1 MEIWGFSMTLELSF
15 AAFADRR
22 GETFLVSSEGVGS
35 VQLELVEVED
45 LRDPKK
51 SLPSHVR
58 QDPFQLTLRG
68 PIEPLLSQGSYAFEI
83 GESAG
88 RQLFLVP
95 IGPEDG
101 SNWYN
106 VVVN

>member
-15 AAFADRR
+15 AAFADRSS
-22 GETFLVSSEGVGS
+22 ETFLVSCEGVGP
-35 VQLELVEVED
+35 VQLELVEVKD
-45 LRDPKK
+45 LRDPKR

-58 QDPFQLTLRG
+58 QDPFQLKLRG
-68 PIEPLLSQGSYAFEI
+68 PIDPLLPQGLYTFAIS
-83 GESAG
+83 ESACM
-88 RQLFLVP
+88 QLFLVP